1 MADLDDNW
9 LITVTDSKKICVGIA
24 LVSGFAF
31 STLSQTLNLT
41 NGLQTATALTNTAV
55 TLTGRAELVITAT
68 TNPLPG
74 CIVNLNSPDAW
85 LVLPAIRPSNFST
98 NYLSQ
103 LRVNGATAVA
113 GSNCRLDQYAMGSV
127 VVPQAPN
134 YTPLTVFSA
143 QNFLGTAASFGL
155 YTYYTNNAL
164 GGLNDAISSFRL
176 KRGYAA
182 TFAQNA
188 DGTGASRVF
197 VAQDADLEVSV
208 MPTNLDD
215 QCSFVR
221 VFPWRWTAK
230 KGWVGGISTS
240 TALID
245 PLWNYDYDNL
255 ATSTLDTEYV
265 PMRDTAYWDAY
276 ANINSLQKSTE
287 VLGFNE
293 PDQANQADMTVA
305 AAIAQ
310 WPSLMQSGLRVGAPA
325 VSSSGVSG
333 QGLSWLY
340 SFMAQATNLGYRVDY
355 IPIHLYHCSW
365 TTTQFSNYL
374 AGVYQTTGKAVWV
387 TEFNDTD
394 FSSGCSQSQ
403 SSEASAIG
411 GYISMMESCPFVERY
426 SVYEYFDPSTSLNL
440 VTTNTPPSL
449 TPAGVVYHNQQS
461 GMAYAQIP
469 PPGGSRSIAQ
479 FEFETNTLDSSGF
492 GNNGLAFGVPSY
504 VAGHT
509 GQAIAMDGTNNYM
522 QLPTTIG
529 NSASFTFA
537 AWVYW
542 NGGANWQRIFD
553 FGDDTS
559 HYLFLTPS
567 SGSGTLRFAINN
579 GSGEQLLETS
589 PLPAGQWRHVAIT
602 LSGSSAKLYTNGV
615 LAASSGSFTVAPA
628 SFNPNLN
635 YLGKSQFAADPL
647 FRGNL
652 DEVEIADYAMT
663 AAQIAALM
671 TNLPPQFTTNL
682 FARSTAT
689 QGVAYSDTIAG
700 TATDPNPNNTTLT
713 YSKAGGPTWLVV
725 SANGTLSGTPPA
737 GFGGTN
743 NFTICVT
750 DSAGATA
757 FAVLAIY
764 TIATT
769 VNGVWTA
776 DASGNWS
783 TATNWSGMNV
793 ANAAGYT
800 ADFSTI
806 NITANRTATLDT
818 SRSIGNLKFS
828 DTAGAQSW
836 TVNSANSSILTL
848 DMGSPAVPMISVTN
862 SATLSAPLAGTN
874 GFNKSGPGTLILSA
888 TNLLSGTARVNLGIL
903 SLASSNAL
911 QNATLNL
918 DGSDFGTVSFNAITA
933 ANLGGLNGVRNLALA
948 NNVSSPVALNVSNVI
963 ANAYAGI
970 LTGSGSLVKN
980 GPGQLTL
987 TSPQTYTGGTVVS
1000 GGTLKLARDPVVKL
1014 TFDSVSGSANGKIIT
1029 NSGTGGSAMNGVIYT
1044 NNGTGANGASFVAGK
1059 VGNALSLAGD
1069 GTFVAISNRVTSLD
1083 GSAVGVNWTLA
1094 LWLKT
1099 TNAGAG
1105 FAYQG
1110 DGGWG
1115 SSNTAFYLNQG
1126 DTTAGTHV
1134 GAVRYAGGWL
1144 TGSATVNDGN
1154 WHFIAITD
1162 SGGTKNIYVDGN
1174 LDTTTTSWTYGSE
1187 GGLFWIG
1194 GTADSGDGVSPMN
1207 GLLDE
1212 VSIYNRALTQ
1222 TEVRSLTNTLPALT
1236 AGTFGG
1242 QLPSATALSLS
1253 SGATF
1258 DLGGNSQVIGSL
1270 ADGSGGGTVTNSGPA
1285 PVTFTLG
1292 GNSGTLTFSGSI
1304 ADRAPTNGIS
1314 VLKSGISTEIFAGT
1328 NAYSG
1333 PTTINAGTLLVNGQ
1347 LGTNLTTVNGGV
1359 FGGSG
1364 NLLGSLLIQSGG
1376 TLAPGGNANIGVL
1389 TCNSHVTLTGT
1400 TTMEVSAS
1408 PQTND
1413 ELVVG
1418 GALNYG
1424 GTLSLA
1430 NLSGSLIGGQTFQ
1443 LFSATNLN
1451 GSFASLVGSPG
1462 AGLDWQ
1468 FNPANGVLTIYSTV
1482 PPNLAASLV
1491 NNTLQISWPA
1501 DHVGWELIMNTNGLQ
1516 NTSAWIPVPNSA
1528 TTNQIWLPVDP
1539 NQTSV
1544 FFELVYP

>member
-1 MADLDDNW
+1 
-9 LITVTDSKKICVGIA
+9 VTELKKIFVGAA
-24 LVSGFAF
+24 LASGLVFP
-31 STLSQTLNLT
+31 TLSQTLSLT
-41 NGLQTATALTNTAV
+41 NGLQTVPALTNTTV
-55 TLTGRAELVITAT
+55 TMTGRSELVVTAA

-74 CIVNLNSPDAW
+74 CVVNLNSPDAW
-85 LVLPAIRPSNFST
+85 LVLPYIRPSNFST

-103 LRVNGATAVA
+103 VLVNGATAVA
-113 GSNCRLDQYAMGSV
+113 GGNCRLDQYAMGSV

-134 YTPLTVFSA
+134 FTPLTVFSA
-143 QNFLGTAASFGL
+143 QNFLGGSAALGL

-221 VFPWRWTAK
+221 VLPWRWTGK

-276 ANINSLQKSTE
+276 ANINSIQKATE

-293 PDQANQADMTVA
+293 PDQANQANMTVA

-340 SFMAQATNLGYRVDY
+340 SFMSQATNLGYRVDY
-355 IPIHLYHCSW
+355 IPVHLYKCSW
-365 TTTQFSNYL
+365 TTAQFSNYL
-374 AGVYQTTGKAVWV
+374 AGVYQTTGKPVWV

-394 FSSGCSQSQ
+394 FSSGCNQSQ

-411 GYISMMESCPFVERY
+411 GYISMMEACPFVERY

-440 VTTNTPPSL
+440 VTTNSPPSV
-449 TPAGVVYHNQQS
+449 TPAGLVYHNQQS
-461 GMAYAQIP
+461 VMAYAQIP
-469 PPGGSRSIAQ
+469 PPGGARSVAQ

-509 GQAIAMDGTNNYM
+509 GQAVAMDGTNNYI

-542 NGGANWQRIFD
+542 NGGASWQRIFD

-579 GSGEQLLETS
+579 GSGEQLIETS

-615 LAASSGSFTVAPA
+615 LAASSSSFTIAP
-628 SFNPNLN
+628 SNFNPNLN
-635 YLGKSQFAADPL
+635 YLGKSQFPADPL

-663 AAQIAALM
+663 AAQIAALT

-713 YSKAGGPTWLVV
+713 YSKAGGPAWLVV
-725 SANGTLSGTPPA
+725 IANGTLSGTPPA

-757 FAVLAIY
+757 FAVLTIY

-769 VNGVWTA
+769 ANGVWTA

-783 TATNWSGMNV
+783 DATKWSGSNV

-806 NITANRTATLDT
+806 NITANRTVTLDT

-828 DTAGAQSW
+828 DTVGAQSW
-836 TVNSANSSILTL
+836 ILNSTNGSILTL
-848 DMGSPAVPMISVTN
+848 NMGSPAVPMISVTN

-888 TNLLSGTARVNLGIL
+888 TNLLSGAARINLGIL
-903 SLASSNAL
+903 SLANSNAL

-933 ANLGGLNGVRNLALA
+933 ANLGGLSGVRNLALA
-948 NNVSSPVALNVSNVI
+948 NNVSSPVALIVSNS
-963 ANAYAGI
+963 AASAYAGI
-970 LTGSGSLVKN
+970 LSGSGSLVKN
-980 GPGQLTL
+980 GPGLLTL
-987 TSPQTYTGGTVVS
+987 TSPQTYTGGTVVG

-1044 NNGTGANGASFVAGK
+1044 NNGTGASGASFVAGK

-1069 GTFVAISNRVTSLD
+1069 GTFIAISNRVTSLD
-1083 GSAVGVNWTLA
+1083 GSTVGVNWTLA

-1126 DTTAGTHV
+1126 NTTAGTHV

-1144 TGSATVNDGN
+1144 TGNATVNDGN
-1154 WHFIAITD
+1154 WHFIAIAD

-1174 LDTTTTSWTYGSE
+1174 LDITTTSWTYGSE

-1194 GTADSGDGVSPMN
+1194 GTADGGDGVSPMN

-1222 TEVRSLTNTLPALT
+1222 TEVRSLTNALPALT

-1242 QLPSATALSLS
+1242 QLPSATALAISA
-1253 SGATF
+1253 GATF
-1258 DLGGNSQVIGSL
+1258 DLGGNSQVIGTL
-1270 ADGSGGGTVTNSGPA
+1270 LDGNGGGTITNSGPA
-1285 PVTFTLG
+1285 PVTLTLG

-1304 ADRAPTNGIS
+1304 ADHSPTNAIS
-1314 VLKSGISTEIFAGT
+1314 LLKSGISAEIFAGT
-1328 NAYSG
+1328 NTYSG
-1333 PTTINAGTLLVNGQ
+1333 PTTINAGTFLVNGQ
-1347 LGTNLTTVNGGV
+1347 LGTNLITVNGGL

-1364 NLLGSLLIQSGG
+1364 TLLGSLLIQSGG
-1376 TLAPGGNANIGVL
+1376 TVSPGGSGNIGVL
-1389 TCNSHVTLTGT
+1389 TCNGNVTLTGT
-1400 TTMEVSAS
+1400 TAMEISAA
-1408 PQTND
+1408 PLTND
-1413 ELVVG
+1413 MLMVG
-1418 GALNYG
+1418 GTLNYG
-1424 GTLSLA
+1424 GTLSPA
-1430 NLSGSLIGGQTFQ
+1430 NLSGSLVGGQTFQ
-1443 LFSATNLN
+1443 LFSAANAN
-1451 GSFASLVGSPG
+1451 GNFAGLAGSPG

-1468 FNPANGVLTIYSTV
+1468 FNPVNGVLTIYSTV
-1482 PPNLAASLV
+1482 PTNLTASLV
-1491 NNTLQISWPA
+1491 NDTLQISWPA
-1501 DHVGWELIMNTNGLQ
+1501 DHVGWQLMMNTNGLQ
-1516 NTSAWIPVPNSA
+1516 NSSAWTLVPNSA
-1528 TTNQIWLPVDP
+1528 ATNQMWLPLDP
-1539 NQTSV
+1539 TQTSV